1 MRNLLINS
9 LLPLFLLGFMPVFGQ
24 TELPADSLADKEPAH
39 QFFAGA
45 GYGSDLIYYGTSVSG
60 NQPYF
65 SGELIYAWEK
75 GLWAAAAFYHLP
87 EQEPFFSFV
96 DLSVGYSYVFNK
108 VFDAGLSV
116 SQYHGG
122 ESIDTTFYADYTFLS
137 ASLGVDWRLLYTTFT
152 PGWLLAEENSFYL
165 VVDNTHYFRT
175 PSFGKK
181 DSYFT
186 FNPGV
191 SFLFGSYAW
200 LRQYGGQGGGGQ
212 GPGPGG
218 NRNTYATTVE
228 EEDFR
233 MLDMQLS
240 IPVEFYLDRLSIEF
254 EPAYFLNFIG
264 DENGDTEG
272 RFFFTLG
279 FYYKIN

>member
-1 MRNLLINS
+1 MRTLLTSI
-9 LLPLFLLGFMPVFGQ
+9 LLPLLLLGEVQGFGQ
-24 TELPADSLADKEPAH
+24 TEPLTDSLVVKEQAH

-65 SGELIYAWEK
+65 SGELLYAWEK
-75 GLWAAAAFYHLP
+75 GLWAAAGFYHLP
-87 EQEPFFSFV
+87 DQDPFFSFV

-108 VFDAGLSV
+108 VFDAGISV

-122 ESIDTTFYADYTFLS
+122 ESIDTTLYANYTFL
-137 ASLGVDWRLLYTTFT
+137 AANAGIDWMLLYTTFT

-165 VVDNTHYFRT
+165 MVDNTHFFRT
-175 PSFGKK
+175 PAFGKK
-181 DSYFT
+181 DCYFS
-186 FNPGV
+186 FNPGI

-200 LRQYGGQGGGGQ
+200 LRQYGRQGGGGQ

-218 NRNTYATTVE
+218 NRNIYTTTVI

-233 MLDMQLS
+233 LLDMQLS

-279 FYYKIN
+279 LYYKIN

>member
-1 MRNLLINS
+1 MRTLLINS
-9 LLPLFLLGFMPVFGQ
+9 LLLLFLLGFMPVFGQ
-24 TELPADSLADKEPAH
+24 TELPTDSLAAKEPAH

-75 GLWAAAAFYHLP
+75 GLWASTTLYHLP
-87 EQEPFFSFV
+87 DQDPFFSFV
-96 DLSVGYSYVFNK
+96 DLAAGYSYVFNK
-108 VFDAGLSV
+108 VFDAGLSI

-122 ESIDTTFYADYTFLS
+122 KSIDTTFYADYTFLS
-137 ASLGVDWRLLYTTFT
+137 AYLGIDWKLLYTTFT

-165 VVDNTHYFRT
+165 MVDNTHYFRT
-175 PSFGKK
+175 PTFGKRNC
-181 DSYFT
+181 YFT
-186 FNPGV
+186 FNPGI

-200 LRQYGGQGGGGQ
+200 LRQFGRQGGGGQ

-218 NRNTYATTVE
+218 SLIINPITVE

-233 MLDMQLS
+233 LLDMQLS
-240 IPVEFYLDRLSIEF
+240 LPVEFFLDRLSLEF
-254 EPAYFLNFIG
+254 EPAYFFNFIG

-279 FYYKIN
+279 LYYKIN